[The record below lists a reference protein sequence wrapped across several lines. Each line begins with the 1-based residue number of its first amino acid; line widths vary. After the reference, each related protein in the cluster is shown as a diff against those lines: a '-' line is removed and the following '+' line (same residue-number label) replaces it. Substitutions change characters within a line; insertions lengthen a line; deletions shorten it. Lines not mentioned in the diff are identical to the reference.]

1 MSDISERVAIRYWE
15 TRGVILPGHGDTIA
29 AYRAAE

>member
-1 MSDISERVAIRYWE
+1 MSDVTEAVAIRYFE

-29 AYRAAE
+29 EYRSES